1 MINTVWQG
9 FLGFHVAFVIK
20 RLFCIEYRVFR
31 KKEKKKV
38 GDAEMTHAGYC
49 QFSGL
54 GHDRAF
60 WLCVATWSSMSR
72 HGSQVAGVAGS

>member
-1 MINTVWQG
+1 
-9 FLGFHVAFVIK
+9 
-20 RLFCIEYRVFR
+20 
-31 KKEKKKV
+31 
-38 GDAEMTHAGYC
+38 MTHAGYC